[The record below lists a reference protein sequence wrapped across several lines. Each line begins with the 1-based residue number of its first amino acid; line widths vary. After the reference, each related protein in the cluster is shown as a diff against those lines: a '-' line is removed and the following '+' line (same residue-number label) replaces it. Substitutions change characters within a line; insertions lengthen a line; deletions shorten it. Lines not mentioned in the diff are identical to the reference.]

1 MPDEIKLR
9 LIKTVQD
16 ATGKGQSGSKKQNDG
31 AKKALK
37 DAVKQAVRNGNQ
49 KQADY
54 RARQLRELLFLEADE
69 EERRDQEDT
78 SIRG

>member
-31 AKKALK
+31 AKLRLIKTVQEILK
-37 DAVKQAVRNGNQ
+37 K
-49 KQADY
+49 
-54 RARQLRELLFLEADE
+54 
-69 EERRDQEDT
+69 
-78 SIRG
+78 